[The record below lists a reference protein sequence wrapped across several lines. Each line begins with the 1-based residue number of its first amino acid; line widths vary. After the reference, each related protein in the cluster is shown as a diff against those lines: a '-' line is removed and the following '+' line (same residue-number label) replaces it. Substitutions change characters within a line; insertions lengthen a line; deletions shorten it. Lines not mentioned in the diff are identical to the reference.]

1 MKVNSEAAERIA
13 QEHEQGPKYRGAY
26 GLDFISRLQSWLR
39 WLFVVTAIGYGLY
52 RCAG

>member
-13 QEHEQGPKYRGAY
+13 QEHERGPKYRRAY
-26 GLDFISRLQSWLR
+26 GLDLISRLQSWLR

-52 RCAG
+52 R